1 MSVFSSQWAE
11 SQADS
16 FTAAKANPQLQAILK
31 QHGGGGDGLAQV
43 VRVNYEDNA
52 GKAWLVR
59 LFMGSLR
66 RRFPEHEWDKYFLVR
81 RGITDHIRE
90 CIGLLNTKV
99 GYTYLVDQHCR
110 VRWAASGNS
119 TPEEMKGLNRGLVR
133 LVEGIK
139 AEALLP
145 STAREPVLGRKA
157 MKDLAEK
164 READKVEPAI

>member
-1 MSVFSSQWAE
+1 M
-11 SQADS
+11 
-16 FTAAKANPQLQAILK
+16 
-31 QHGGGGDGLAQV
+31 
-43 VRVNYEDNA
+43 RVNYEDNA
-52 GKAWLVR
+52 TKAWLVK
-59 LFMGSLR
+59 LFMGGLR
-66 RRFPEHEWDKYFLVR
+66 KRFPEHEWDKYFLVR

-119 TPEEMKGLNRGLVR
+119 NPEEMEGLNRGLVR

-145 STAREPVLGRKA
+145 ATAREPVIGRKA
-157 MKDLAEK
+157 MQNLAEK
-164 READKVEPAI
+164 RATGAAETST